1 VPPAVGRF
9 DGRVA
14 LVTGAGSPSGIG
26 FAAARLLSGEGAA
39 VAVASTTERIRDRA
53 AELGP
58 PAAGFVADLTDDG
71 QARSMVEGVLERFGR
86 IDVLVNNAGMVQTGV
101 EDQGGRFVDLGPEA
115 FERDLALNLLTA
127 ASVTRAVL
135 PGMLERGY
143 GRIVMV
149 SSVTGPLVSNP
160 ESAGYSAAKAGMDG
174 LMRAIAIETARA
186 GVTCNSVQPGW
197 IATGSQL
204 PEEEIGGRNTPVGR
218 SGTPEEVAEAIA
230 FLASEGASY
239 VTGTTLV
246 VDGGNT
252 IQEYKGPSE
261 AWY

>member
-1 VPPAVGRF
+1 MGRF
-9 DGRVA
+9 DGRVV

-26 FAAARLLSGEGAA
+26 FATARLLAGEGAA
-39 VAVASTTERIRDRA
+39 VAVTSTTERIHERA
-53 AELGP
+53 AELGR
-58 PAAGFVADLTDDG
+58 PAAAFVAELTDAE
-71 QARSMVEGVLERFGR
+71 QARSMVRAVLVRFGR

-101 EDQGGRFVDLGPEA
+101 EDQGGRFVDLDPAA

-127 ASVTRAVL
+127 ANVTRAVL
-135 PGMLERGY
+135 SGMLERGY

-149 SSVTGPLVSNP
+149 SSVTGPLVSSP

-174 LMRAIAIETARA
+174 LMRAIALETARA

-204 PEEEIGGRNTPVGR
+204 PEEELAGRNTPLGR

-239 VTGTTLV
+239 VTGTTLA

-252 IQEYKGPSE
+252 IQEYKGPPE